1 MDTPALLGAAL
12 AFSTVALPTILVLF
26 VKNINKTN
34 EMNKAELLSNFALLK
49 SEIKNNNL
57 EFENKI
63 EKLIDTKLSR
73 FKQELNLDHKK
84 LSVDTL
90 DKISSRLIRLG
101 EKHNKDFL
109 ENIYED

>member
-34 EMNKAELLSNFALLK
+34 EMNKAESLSNFALFK

-63 EKLIDTKLSR
+63 EKLIDNKLAR
-73 FKQELNLDHKK
+73 FKQDLNHRK
-84 LSVDTL
+84 LSVETL
-90 DKISSRLIRLG
+90 DRISLRLVKLG